1 MKLPFEEI
9 QREVLVKK
17 ESVTNEKY
25 GKKPEERTIEELLQS
40 SMICLNKLDGPSSH
54 NVADYAKKVLMVE
67 KVGHAGTL
75 V

>member
-54 NVADYAKKVLMVE
+54 KVADYAKKV
-67 KVGHAGTL
+67 
-75 V
+75 